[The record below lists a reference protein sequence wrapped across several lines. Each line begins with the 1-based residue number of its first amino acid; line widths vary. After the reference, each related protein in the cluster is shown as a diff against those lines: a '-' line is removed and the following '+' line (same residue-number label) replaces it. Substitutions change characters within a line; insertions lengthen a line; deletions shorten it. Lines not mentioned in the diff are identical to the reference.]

1 MAAVW
6 CFEGLGGSELAA
18 FCHKSGFSSALQC
31 SSCRELEQFNL
42 QPLVESCNQCCHPDT
57 DVQAKPVSQYFD
69 DYIFFQV
76 DSDGVL
82 PSRQ

>member
-1 MAAVW
+1 VAAVW

-18 FCHKSGFSSALQC
+18 FCHQSGFSSALQC

-57 DVQAKPVSQYFD
+57 DVQAKPVSRYFNH
-69 DYIFFQV
+69 
-76 DSDGVL
+76 
-82 PSRQ
+82 